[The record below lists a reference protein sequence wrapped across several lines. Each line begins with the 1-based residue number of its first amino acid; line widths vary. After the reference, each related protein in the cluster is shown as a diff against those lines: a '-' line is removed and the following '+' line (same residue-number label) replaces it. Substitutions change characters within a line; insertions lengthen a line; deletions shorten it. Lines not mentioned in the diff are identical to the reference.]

1 MAEVLNSILGIPYR
15 PHDCPYL
22 PDLPNCSFPLPS
34 SPLLLPPP
42 FALRP
47 TSLSLSLSPTPVAL
61 DQAMAAAAAECGPS
75 NGLQRFKQHTAD
87 SVDRTLQ
94 QDHLSSRRLHPAQGF
109 RSTTPNAAGVL
120 DPEFEAFQAGVDLS
134 LHDRDHQGLFQ
145 QPGAFGSPSHA
156 PSWATDFQR
165 MAISQPPAASMQHQ
179 QHFQPQA
186 STSGWAQA
194 FQQQH
199 IAQTAPRQQNPSPS
213 PHAFQQRARYG
224 LTGHQTHFAQP
235 NYAVSSMQ
243 NKGKAPVQA
252 ERFDEAAFA
261 AAFDQAHNDLM
272 ADVTDDV
279 QEEEVP
285 TAQELLDEL
294 EADKFEAAVEEAATH
309 ILKEDGHDLDMA
321 ELHPMARVHGPDIE
335 HETTYAL
342 REDKQ
347 DQIKPHHDDDAL
359 AATAEEL
366 LEKVKHNQSDKFR
379 NSQFLALMR
388 RLKDREVR
396 VEGDKMVETVS
407 PTHSPDAT
415 SMSPPTPITPQD
427 YHAHYSLAY
436 DTGHEWDHWESPY

>member
-1 MAEVLNSILGIPYR
+1 
-15 PHDCPYL
+15 
-22 PDLPNCSFPLPS
+22 
-34 SPLLLPPP
+34 
-42 FALRP
+42 
-47 TSLSLSLSPTPVAL
+47 
-61 DQAMAAAAAECGPS
+61 MAAAAAECGPS

-94 QDHLSSRRLHPAQGF
+94 QDRLSSRRLHPAQGF

-213 PHAFQQRARYG
+213 PHVFQQRARYG

-321 ELHPMARVHGPDIE
+321 ELHPMARAHGPDIE
-335 HETTYAL
+335 YETTNAL

-347 DQIKPHHDDDAL
+347 DQIRPHHDDDAL

-396 VEGDKMVETVS
+396 VEGDKMVETANASSAQTTDTTLNASSFRTELGNHDQS
-407 PTHSPDAT
+407 PIDTRPPDYGIP
-415 SMSPPTPITPQD
+415 SFEQD
-427 YHAHYSLAY
+427 H
-436 DTGHEWDHWESPY
+436 DHGRVASRPDGQDVVDLLNRPGPLTDESPIEDAEPEPMIDDMDSEFLMTSPFYQP